1 MSNSSH
7 NDLMIQTIIWN
18 EQIKS
23 GNHLIDYDQ
32 KGKTKEKFEIS
43 SSGNIFFSNN
53 KIHFCRTSEETND
66 KILIIEKNEKNKK
79 YYIDCKQYLKSF
91 SVNLEKY
98 GAFMAYRSNF
108 FKKDKDKKNKF
119 YRIDKGDIIKLGKL
133 YIRIVEIKLDKEET
147 TNFQNNN
154 NSYVFQNNNNNI
166 IELLPRINS
175 ARELPK
181 INLKEMKIK
190 PKNKCRICYENTST
204 IKNPLINPCKC
215 KGSMK
220 YIHYNC
226 LLNCIKN
233 KIEKVKNKFDIKK
246 FIFYEKSFLNCEL
259 CKSNFPYYIK
269 YINNIYNIIP
279 YYNQFKEYLLFELM
293 NKEGKQTINIFSLE
307 NKNEINIGRCSSNDI
322 CLLEKTLSRF
332 HSIIHKDKD
341 KGELYIEDN
350 NSRFGTLV
358 LIQSNKIEINNYFP
372 LRLEINSVC
381 IKIKRKLEKPKSLSC
396 CKVNTLNNIEE
407 KKEYQNQNKNDI
419 NKYFNEV
426 KDLDI
431 DSIDNDNNIE
441 NKFENE
447 KGNKPIVINYDDET
461 IKDEG
466 ITKDEI
472 DININNINNKINTKK
487 DNLIR
492 FNNKNFFKYI
502 QKNKKDKSN
511 ENQKNHQKNKSI
523 SLLLNI
529 KKIYQIKNK
538 RNINQIKLP
547 FLENLDE
554 YRNKEES
561 LFSYYSTQKK
571 FNLNHSKKSILSF
584 STKNFFIKKQMV

>member
-7 NDLMIQTIIWN
+7 YDLMIQTIIWN

-166 IELLPRINS
+166 IEILPRINS

-190 PKNKCRICYENTST
+190 PKNKCRICYEITST

-358 LIQSNKIEINNYFP
+358 LIQCNKIEINNYFP

-381 IKIKRKLEKPKSLSC
+381 IKIKRNLEKPKSLSC
-396 CKVNTLNNIEE
+396 CKVNTLDNIEE

-472 DININNINNKINTKK
+472 DININNINNKINTKN

>member
-7 NDLMIQTIIWN
+7 YDLMIQTIIWN

-43 SSGNIFFSNN
+43 SSGYIFFSNN

-190 PKNKCRICYENTST
+190 PKNKCRICYEITST

-381 IKIKRKLEKPKSLSC
+381 IKIKRNSEKPKSLSC
-396 CKVNTLNNIEE
+396 CKVNTLDNIEE

-447 KGNKPIVINYDDET
+447 KDNKPIVINYDDET

-472 DININNINNKINTKK
+472 DININNINNKINTKN

-523 SLLLNI
+523 SLLLDI